1 MDSINGWSLHQ
12 QQKKLELTRLAE
24 LLAEPVPAHQW
35 IVEGLLLKG
44 GFSLLCGKPK
54 AGKSSL
60 SRCLALAVARGDS
73 FLDRKVE
80 QGPVLLLA
88 LEDHRVML
96 QESFRKLG
104 SIGNEEILIH
114 VGSFLGNPIR
124 QLELLIERH
133 RPALVI
139 IDTIFRFTRCFDV
152 NSYTA
157 VIESL
162 TPIADLARQRG
173 VHVMAVHHAGKSERS
188 DSLDSVLGS
197 VAVHGSMDSTLLLS
211 RKPEFRVLESQQR
224 YGLDLPPTTLD
235 FDSETGNLKLS
246 LPVSEIE
253 NARTADEILDFLSGC
268 KGPVSEL
275 EITEAVGRRTQAI
288 RRCLRQ
294 LRDSGAVSRQG
305 TGGRGDLYKYH
316 VPPHS

>member
-1 MDSINGWSLHQ
+1 
-12 QQKKLELTRLAE
+12 LELTRLAE
-24 LLAEPVPAHQW
+24 LLAEPVSDRQW
-35 IVEGLLLKG
+35 IVDGLLLQG

-73 FLDRKVE
+73 FLERKVE

-96 QESFRKLG
+96 QENFKKLG
-104 SIGNEEILIH
+104 STGNEEILIH
-114 VGSFLGNPIR
+114 VGSLPGNPIR

-133 RPALVI
+133 HPVLVI

-162 TPIADLARQRG
+162 TPISEVARKYD

-197 VAVHGSMDSTLLLS
+197 VAVHGSMDCTMLLS

-224 YGLDLPPTTLD
+224 YGADLPPTTLD
-235 FDSETGNLKLS
+235 FDSVTGRLKLGLS
-246 LPVSEIE
+246 VAEID
-253 NARTADEILDFLSGC
+253 NAKTADEILDFLSGYD
-268 KGPVSEL
+268 GPVSEL
-275 EITEAVGRRTQAI
+275 EITKAVGRRTQTI
-288 RRCLRQ
+288 RRSLRL
-294 LRDSGAVSRQG
+294 LRDAGSILREGS
-305 TGGRGDLYKYH
+305 GGRNNVYRYSIS
-316 VPPHS
+316 PRT